1 MFFAR
6 DRYPS
11 GQSVETIMLQFTLL
25 PLLLVSALV
34 QAAPPPL
41 TLGVVLD
48 QSESI
53 ADTDTD
59 QRYRAF
65 TKEVERAIGQPV
77 HLQYYKRGFSAIKQ
91 AKNGTLDMVFGP
103 AQVIA
108 NVNKFKFEPIL
119 KSDEVT
125 AAAFVAGP
133 DFKGSLA
140 ANSQARLGVP
150 DYESLMGSIARSE
163 INSRGLA
170 KRDFSE
176 IKFHR
181 MAEAPLYGLK
191 LGRYDLAVASAE
203 EAKTWTAANGGRI
216 VFTSA
221 SVPLRALTVQPEKL
235 SADAQQ
241 KLVAALEKGNS
252 LNLAMSTAT
261 KADFKSVASMLNTTP
276 TSLPGAKI
284 ISAAEARVL
293 IAKGMPVYD
302 VRVEEEY
309 LTAHVPGSISVP
321 YKEGSAKE
329 VDFDQGDDQ
338 FALNKLP
345 KDKNAPFIM
354 YCDGTI
360 CWKSYKST
368 TMAIKAGWN
377 NIYWFRGGFPE
388 WQEAGL
394 PIETKKN

>member
-1 MFFAR
+1 MLRFA
-6 DRYPS
+6 
-11 GQSVETIMLQFTLL
+11 IL
-25 PLLLVSALV
+25 PLLLASAFV
-34 QAAPPPL
+34 QAGPL

-48 QSESI
+48 QNESI
-53 ADTDTD
+53 TDFDTT

-65 TKEVERAIGQPV
+65 TNEVERAVGQPV
-77 HLQYYKRGFSAIKQ
+77 RLQYYKQGFTAIKQ
-91 AKNGTLDMVFGP
+91 AKDGTLDMVFGP

-108 NVNKFKFEPIL
+108 NIGKFKFEPIL
-119 KSDEVT
+119 KSNEMT

-133 DFKGSLA
+133 HYKGTLA
-140 ANSQARLGVP
+140 AKSGARLGVP
-150 DYESLMGSIARSE
+150 DYASLMGGMARSE

-170 KRDFSE
+170 KTDFSE

-191 LGRYDLAVASAE
+191 LGRYDLAVATAE

-221 SVPLRALTVQPEKL
+221 SVPLRAFSVQTETVPL
-235 SADAQQ
+235 DTQQ
-241 KLVAALEKGNS
+241 KLAAALQKSNS
-252 LNLAMSTAT
+252 LKLALSAAT
-261 KADFKSVASMLNTTP
+261 KADFKNIASMLNTTP

-284 ISAAEARVL
+284 ISAAEAKAL
-293 IAKGMPVYD
+293 IEKGVPVYD
-302 VRVEEEY
+302 VREGEEY
-309 LTAHVPGSISVP
+309 EKAHVPGAISLP
-321 YKEGSAKE
+321 YKEASAKE
-329 VDFDQGDDQ
+329 VGFDPVDDQ

-345 KDKNAPFIM
+345 KDKNAPLVM

-368 TMAIKAGWN
+368 VMAIQAGWKN
-377 NIYWFRGGFPE
+377 VYWYRGGFPE
-388 WQEAGL
+388 WKEKGL